1 MNSSLLAGLTVG
13 AGIVVAGVIASTV
26 MFPPVPS
33 APDSDSAGMQAQ
45 PETETVIL
53 QPQMEEQTA
62 VPDDTRPDLPD
73 GLIVEDAADAP
84 VSEEVTPDDVTPDDV
99 TADDVVT
106 DEMMAEDPV
115 SVDTATESAE
125 TESAETVELPETA
138 ATAEDEGVL
147 DDALDSDASQTLR
160 RPDVDQDGA
169 PAAKDVSEDGA
180 PEMPGAEDHAETSPL
195 PTAIASAPQAE
206 EEVGGDQFLPPIPV
220 GPVDDAPEASIGP
233 DADAAPEEQRPE
245 IEQQTMPGTRVS
257 GLPRIGEGSDAPI
270 IVDQS
275 PLPEVT
281 QRPALLRN
289 SLYQPD
295 DATGDKMA
303 LILSDPGLPMPIR
316 RDLAALEFPFTVA
329 LNPMDTSATEAAEI
343 YHAAGKEVVILASGL
358 PSGATASDIDVSLN
372 VFFSA
377 LPLAVGVIDMPENG
391 FARNAG
397 LLREVLPLLAQDGH
411 GLLTFA
417 GGLTQA
423 ARASEAAGVAHSEV
437 FRVLDAGNENA
448 FTIRRYLDR
457 AVFQAAQ
464 IGQVI
469 VFGDASNE
477 ETLDAIEMWR
487 EERRGGQVTLV
498 PVSGILLQDD

>member
-1 MNSSLLAGLTVG
+1 MNSSLLAGLAVG
-13 AGIVVAGVIASTV
+13 AGVVVAGVIASSV
-26 MFPPVPS
+26 MFPPVS
-33 APDSDSAGMQAQ
+33 TAPGTDSAALQAQ

-53 QPQMEEQTA
+53 QPPLEEQPA
-62 VPDDTRPDLPD
+62 LPDDTPSDLRD
-73 GLIVEDAADAP
+73 GLIVDNGADAP
-84 VSEEVTPDDVTPDDV
+84 IS
-99 TADDVVT
+99 DDVVT
-106 DEMMAEDPV
+106 DDVMAEDPV
-115 SVDTATESAE
+115 AEIPATESL
-125 TESAETVELPETA
+125 ETVELPETEVI
-138 ATAEDEGVL
+138 AEDEGAVA
-147 DDALDSDASQTLR
+147 DALESDASQTLR
-160 RPDVDQDGA
+160 HPDVDQDGA
-169 PAAKDVSEDGA
+169 PASESVSEDGA

-195 PTAIASAPQAE
+195 PSAIASAPRAE
-206 EEVGGDQFLPPIPV
+206 EEVGGDQFLPPAPV

-245 IEQQTMPGTRVS
+245 IEQQTMPGLRVS

-289 SLYQPD
+289 SLYQPGD
-295 DATGDKMA
+295 STSDKMA

-316 RDLAALEFPFTVA
+316 RDLAALDFPFTVA
-329 LNPMDTSATEAAEI
+329 LNPMDNSATEAAEI

-372 VFFSA
+372 AFFSA

-397 LLREVLPLLAQDGH
+397 LLREVLPVLAQDGH

-423 ARASEAAGVAHSEV
+423 ARASEAAGIAHSEV

-477 ETLDAIEMWR
+477 DTMDAIEMWR
-487 EERRGGQVTLV
+487 EERRSGQVTLV
-498 PVSGILLQDD
+498 PVSGILLQSD